1 MKISSKLGVLV
12 FIIVSLWACEDIDE
26 LSEFD
31 ITEDFNTTYTINLP
45 EDSNG
50 MPQSFTQVETINIA
64 SNQQIQDN
72 LDVIQDVT
80 LNSLTYEISE
90 FSGVESAVVSEASLS
105 FADITIAIADI
116 HLQASDD
123 TNTVYTISNSEQLNA
138 IANALENNNEITG
151 TVTGMVSATPVTFDI
166 IVNLD
171 VTVTIDLI

>member
-1 MKISSKLGVLV
+1 VKISSKLGVLLLM
-12 FIIVSLWACEDIDE
+12 IVSLWACEEIDE

-31 ITEDFNTTYTINLP
+31 ITEDFSTTYTINLP

-50 MPQSFTQVETINIA
+50 MPQSFTQVETVNIA

-72 LDVIQDVT
+72 LDLIQDVT
-80 LNSLTYEISE
+80 LNSLTYEISD
-90 FSGVESAVVSEASLS
+90 FTGVEDAVVSEASLS

-116 HLQASDD
+116 DLQASDD

-138 IANALENNNEITG
+138 IANALETNNEITA
-151 TVTGMVSATPVTFDI
+151 TVTGTVSATPVTFDV

-171 VTVTIDLI
+171 VTVTIDVL